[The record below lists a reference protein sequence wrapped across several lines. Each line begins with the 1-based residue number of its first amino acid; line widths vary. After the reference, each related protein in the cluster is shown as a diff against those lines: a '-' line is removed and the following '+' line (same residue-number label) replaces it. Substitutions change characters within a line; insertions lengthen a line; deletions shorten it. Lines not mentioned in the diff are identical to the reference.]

1 MVIDMQVE
9 TIMIWL
15 VIGAVAGLLAGLVVK
30 GGGFG
35 LLGDIVVGIIGAFI
49 GGWLLPKFG
58 VHIGVGLVPII
69 ASATVGSV
77 VLLLAMR
84 LIRRV

>member
-1 MVIDMQVE
+1 MQVE